1 MKKDL
6 LKISDLSRDGILS
19 LVRRGRELKEMHRKG
34 LSHTPL
40 SGKTLSMIFQKSSTR
55 TRVSFEVGMSQLG
68 GHALFLSPRDTQI
81 GRGEEI
87 RDTARVLSG
96 YVDGIMIRTYLQEE
110 VEEFARSAT
119 VPVINGLT
127 DLHHPCQVLG
137 DLMTAAEEGK
147 EITKMAVCFVGD
159 GNNVANSW
167 VEASFILGFELR
179 VVCPSGYEPDSS
191 LMSSEPGSSSVE
203 IVRDPL
209 KGVEGADILYTD
221 VWTSMGQEEE
231 KEAREEAFRGYTIDS
246 LLLSRAGSGARVMH
260 CLPAHRGKEITDDVL
275 EGSQSSIFPQAENRL
290 HIQKAILETL
300 LK

>member
-6 LKISDLSRDGILS
+6 LKISDLSRDDILS
-19 LVRRGRELKEMHRKG
+19 LVTRGRELKEMRRKG
-34 LSHTPL
+34 HSHTPL

-68 GHALFLSPRDTQI
+68 GHALFLSPGDTQI

-96 YVDGIMIRTYLQEE
+96 YVDGIMIRTYRQEE
-110 VEEFARSAT
+110 VEEFAEFAT

-147 EITKMAVCFVGD
+147 EITEMVVTFVGD

-167 VEASFILGFELR
+167 VEASCILGFELR

-191 LMSSEPGSSSVE
+191 VMPSDPGSSSVE

-209 KGVEGADILYTD
+209 KGAAGADILYTD

-231 KEAREEAFRGYTIDS
+231 RLAREEAFRGYTIDS
-246 LLLSRAGSGARVMH
+246 LLLSRAGSEARVMH

-275 EGSQSSIFPQAENRL
+275 EGYQSSIFPQAENRL